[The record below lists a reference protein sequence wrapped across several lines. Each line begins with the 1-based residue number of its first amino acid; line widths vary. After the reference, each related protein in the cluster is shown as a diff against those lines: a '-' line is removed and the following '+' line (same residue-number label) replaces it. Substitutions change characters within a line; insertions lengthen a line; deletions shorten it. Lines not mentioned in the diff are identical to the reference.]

1 MNHARFLFV
10 LLLALAALP
19 LAIVYSQGPTQQ
31 TGVLRLRV
39 RVKAND
45 SAPLKGLPRKRF
57 FLINGS
63 LEQNRALIEAIDRQP
78 LTTRDCYFQR
88 HGASPALI
96 GWLKD

>member
-1 MNHARFLFV
+1 MNHARFFFFLLFV
-10 LLLALAALP
+10 PAALP

-78 LTTRDCYFQR
+78 LTTRDCSYQR
-88 HGASPALI
+88 KRASPPRI
-96 GWLKD
+96 GGVKH